1 MGLTAPLRQRNFR
14 LLWTGMAVSLLGDGV
29 FIVAVAWQAYA
40 LVDRVSTLAYIGL
53 AASLPQVILLP
64 VGGAVCDRISRQSVL
79 FWADVARAIA
89 VAVVATLAVVGELHL
104 LELYVASAVIGIATA
119 FASPALDALVP
130 QLVTADELTQANAID
145 QFVRPVSIQLAGP
158 ALGGI
163 AVAVVH
169 PAGAFCIDALTF
181 AFSALCVTH
190 MTRVRQKVGRTRNP
204 LGHDVLEGLRYV
216 RRHVWLWG
224 TFLSATF
231 TYLLFIGPT
240 QVLLPY
246 IVRNSLHQG
255 ASTYGEIL
263 AVGGVGAL
271 AGALLMSRAREP
283 RRPLTWIYL
292 WWAVATLAVA
302 GYGVATGAW
311 GLALAALVVNG
322 AEAVGAV
329 VWATVKQRHVEN
341 SMLGRVSSIDWC
353 VSTALLPLS
362 YAITAPIAHAL
373 GARTTLVLAGTLGAI
388 VTLGFLFLP
397 GMRLETDVAMSSPD
411 RSDHAKRGRA
421 TLPRGARLV
430 MPRALSTS
438 RHARHARH
446 KIMPRP
452 RVDAVPSAAATTLSA
467 PVSAV
472 APTPP
477 RAPTVAAAPTAPDE
491 TRDWAEEAAQA
502 MARARSADTPDA
514 WHEAARIA
522 DVVLDLTRTMHVAAD
537 TNRRAQE
544 KADAALRAAEEA
556 HVTAQRA
563 AGASVRAQAQADA
576 ALRAAEEA
584 RITAEAAAE
593 AAAGANRRARDLEEA
608 VAAALVANTPET
620 WNQAYQLAAAS

>member
-53 AASLPQVILLP
+53 AASLPQVVLLP
-64 VGGAVCDRISRQSVL
+64 VGGAVCDRMSRQSVL
-79 FWADVARAIA
+79 FWADVARAMA
-89 VAVVATLAVVGELHL
+89 VAVLATLAVVGHLHL
-104 LELYVASAVIGIATA
+104 LELYVVSAIIGIATA

-169 PAGAFCIDALTF
+169 PAGAFCLDALSF

-190 MTRVRQKVGRTRNP
+190 MTRVRQKVGRTHNP

-246 IVRNSLHQG
+246 IVRNTLHQG
-255 ASTYGEIL
+255 PSTYGEIL
-263 AVGGVGAL
+263 AVGGIGAL

-302 GYGVATGAW
+302 GYGVATRAW
-311 GLALAALVVNG
+311 GLALAALIVNG

-373 GARTTLVLAGTLGAI
+373 GARVTLVLAGTLGAI

-397 GMRLETDVAMSSPD
+397 GMRLDTDVAVATPD
-411 RSDHAKRGRA
+411 GAEHAKRGR
-421 TLPRGARLV
+421 TTKSRRSRVVLPHV
-430 MPRALSTS
+430 LSTS
-438 RHARHARH
+438 RHARHAQH
-446 KIMPRP
+446 KIVSRP
-452 RVDAVPSAAATTLSA
+452 DSGAVRPDIAAPPTPAPTPAVPA
-467 PVSAV
+467 VV
-472 APTPP
+472 APTTP
-477 RAPTVAAAPTAPDE
+477 VYGE
-491 TRDWAEEAAQA
+491 SRDWAEEAALA
-502 MARARSADTPDA
+502 MAKARSVDTPDA
-514 WHEAARIA
+514 WSEAARIA
-522 DVVLDLTRTMHVAAD
+522 EVVLDLTRTMHVAAD
-537 TNRRAQE
+537 ANREAQH
-544 KADAALRAAEEA
+544 KAEEALRAAEEA
-556 HVTAQRA
+556 RVAAQTA
-563 AGASVRAQAQADA
+563 AGASERAQVQADA
-576 ALRAAEEA
+576 ALHAAEEA
-584 RITAEAAAE
+584 RITAESAAE

-608 VAAALVANTPET
+608 LAAALDANTPET
-620 WNQAYQLAAAS
+620 WNQAYQLATAS